1 MAKTQTAVEAMAAG
15 GILPRQNL
23 KAERVQ
29 EGLAAAQVQV
39 QDRLKAERVQ
49 ELLKAMTG
57 WKLAAG
63 EAALASV
70 KVFPTPE
77 VAALYGAFVSRF
89 ASAAGFFVTLGLAG
103 GQVALTVCP
112 PQLSGGP
119 GELTEAVFAFARQL
133 G

>member
-1 MAKTQTAVEAMAAG
+1 MKKTQSAVEARAVG

-29 EGLAAAQVQV
+29 EDLTAAQVQV

-49 ELLKAMTG
+49 ELLAAMTG
-57 WKLAAG
+57 WKLSAG
-63 EAALASV
+63 AAALESV

-89 ASAAGFFVTLGLAG
+89 ASAAGFFVALSLAG
-103 GQVALTVCP
+103 GLVALTVYP
-112 PQLSGGP
+112 PQVNCSA

>member
-1 MAKTQTAVEAMAAG
+1 MKKTQSAVEVPAG

-29 EGLAAAQVQV
+29 EDLTAAQVKGK
-39 QDRLKAERVQ
+39 DRLKAERVQ
-49 ELLKAMTG
+49 ELLATLIG
-57 WKLAAG
+57 WRLGADG
-63 EAALASV
+63 ALERT

-89 ASAAGFFVTLGLAG
+89 ASAAGFFVALSLVGAKVGLL
-103 GQVALTVCP
+103 VFP
-112 PQLSGGP
+112 PKRKGAP
-119 GELTEAVFAFARQL
+119 GEPTDEVFAFARQL